1 MKSIFSIFV
10 VVASAMVINEPAANV
25 TANATV
31 PGNKTA
37 NNVTDN
43 ATVVTAIYNISYNI
57 NNTLNGFDNGTLL
70 EDSESRKRRREDI
83 KFNDDKFKS

>member
-1 MKSIFSIFV
+1 MI
-10 VVASAMVINEPAANV
+10 INQPAANV
-25 TANATV
+25 TGNATA
-31 PGNKTA
+31 TA
-37 NNVTDN
+37 NKNSSN
-43 ATVVTAIYNISYNI
+43 ATVVTAVFNVSYNI